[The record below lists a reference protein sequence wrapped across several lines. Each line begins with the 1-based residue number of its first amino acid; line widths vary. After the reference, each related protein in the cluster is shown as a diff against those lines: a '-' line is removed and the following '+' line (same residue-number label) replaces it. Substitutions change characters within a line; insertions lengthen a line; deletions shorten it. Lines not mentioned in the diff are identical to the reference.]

1 MSEDIQVTTQPWDR
15 LEDLVDHQDRDELRL
30 FWRTLTSSELAR
42 AVSRMDSDKQQLL
55 MTLLDPEDAADLLD
69 ELPHIQAADILEDM
83 PAEHAAAIVDELD
96 SDEQVDVLNELDDDD
111 LAAILEKMD
120 PEEADD
126 VRERVKYSPDTAGG
140 LMITEYLSFPKDTKV
155 TDVLADLRAHV
166 EEYQEF
172 DVRYIYVVESRSKP
186 RLLGVVRLKD
196 IVLSPGNVSLM
207 SLRLLEA
214 KSVPVVADLD
224 DLEHFFDRYDFS
236 ATPVV
241 DWEGNMVGTVLL
253 SDVQEAVGERADK
266 TFMRFGGIITGE
278 ELRTM
283 PTGQRAIRRL
293 AFLLPVFLLSTAS
306 ASVIGLFEA
315 TIKDVTVLAMFLPLV
330 AGLSGCSGNQAVA
343 VSVRELAL
351 GLSTK
356 SDVIRVFFKEL
367 TVGLALGCAMGVVL
381 FALGWLWSGE
391 IHVGMAVGMAIPL
404 TIMIAVCL
412 GGIVPLVL
420 TAMKLDPAMA
430 SGPLVTTMTDFCSFF
445 SVLMIATHVFH
456 LHGGG

>member
-1 MSEDIQVTTQPWDR
+1 MSEDIQLTTQPWDR
-15 LEDLVDHQDRDELRL
+15 LEELVELQHRDELRL

-42 AVSRMDSDKQQLL
+42 AVSRMDVAKQHLL
-55 MTLLDPEDAADLLD
+55 VTLLDPEDAADLLD
-69 ELPHIQAADILEDM
+69 ELPHIQAADILEELS
-83 PAEHAAAIVDELD
+83 AEHAAAIVDELD

-111 LAAILEKMD
+111 VAAILDKMD

-155 TDVLADLRAHV
+155 ADVLADLRAHV
-166 EEYQEF
+166 EDYQEY
-172 DVRYIYVVESRSKP
+172 DVRYIYVVESRSRPK
-186 RLLGVVRLKD
+186 LKGVVRLKD
-196 IVLSPGNVSLM
+196 IVLSPGNATLM

-283 PTGQRAIRRL
+283 PTVQRALRRL
-293 AFLLPVFLLSTAS
+293 AFLLPVFLLSLAS

-351 GLSTK
+351 GLATK
-356 SDVIRVFFKEL
+356 GDVIRVLFKEL
-367 TVGLALGCAMGVVL
+367 AVGVSLGVCMGSVL
-381 FALGWLWSGE
+381 FGVALLWSGSVSVGLT
-391 IHVGMAVGMAIPL
+391 VGMAVPM

-412 GGIVPLVL
+412 GGVVPLML
-420 TAMKLDPAMA
+420 TAFKVDPAMA

-456 LHGGG
+456 MHGG

>member
-1 MSEDIQVTTQPWDR
+1 
-15 LEDLVDHQDRDELRL
+15 
-30 FWRTLTSSELAR
+30 
-42 AVSRMDSDKQQLL
+42 
-55 MTLLDPEDAADLLD
+55 
-69 ELPHIQAADILEDM
+69 
-83 PAEHAAAIVDELD
+83 LD

-111 LAAILEKMD
+111 VAAILDKMD

-155 TDVLADLRAHV
+155 ADVLADLRAHV
-166 EEYQEF
+166 EDYQEY
-172 DVRYIYVVESRSKP
+172 DVRYIYVVESRSRPK
-186 RLLGVVRLKD
+186 LKGVVRLKD
-196 IVLSPGNVSLM
+196 IVLSPGNATLM

-283 PTGQRAIRRL
+283 PTVQRALRRL
-293 AFLLPVFLLSTAS
+293 AFLLPVFLLSLAS

-351 GLSTK
+351 GLATK
-356 SDVIRVFFKEL
+356 GDVIRVLFKEL
-367 TVGLALGCAMGVVL
+367 AVGVSLGVCMGSVL
-381 FALGWLWSGE
+381 FGVALLWSGSVSVGLT
-391 IHVGMAVGMAIPL
+391 VGMAVPM

-412 GGIVPLVL
+412 GGVVPLML
-420 TAMKLDPAMA
+420 TAFKVDPAMA

-456 LHGGG
+456 MHGG